1 MESSSIPWP
10 QLQFTSLIT
19 QVVDDVLQRRRQT
32 QAEPADEA
40 DVSVIWTKS
49 KVIGIGVCLKGKLR
63 CCAFFLLIVKHI

>member
-32 QAEPADEA
+32 QVEPADEA
-40 DVSVIWTKS
+40 DVSVIWNT
-49 KVIGIGVCLKGKLR
+49 
-63 CCAFFLLIVKHI
+63 VKNDKENPYGDSFVQNQK